1 MDPLFTEID
10 QLPQYGNANISLDI
24 DIYNDEDV
32 DDLGFADEIQYL
44 PPVQTYTKNPYDP
57 FANTNIKMGKK
68 MPQSQQQQQQH
79 NPHLQQQPVSSKSL
93 ISPQQYFIKNP
104 AKNAQTPQPQSRPQI
119 SYDDI
124 LSTLN
129 MQLVNGKLQISSSKN
144 TNINNTNANAYY
156 TPSNNIPQHLP
167 IQPKPIHSQL
177 QNQLRRQGPTS
188 RVEMPIMN
196 TYQTNS
202 MVPIQNSAPIMSP
215 EQYKRQVLLN
225 YIRQQNARIAE
236 QNLIRQIKSTKLTFS
251 VEDNNIISAATPP
264 QQLNRLFKFVGR

>member
-10 QLPQYGNANISLDI
+10 QLPQYYSSNISLDI
-24 DIYNDEDV
+24 DIDIDNDEDV

-44 PPVQTYTKNPYDP
+44 PSVPTYTRNPYDP
-57 FANTNIKMGKK
+57 FAHTNIKMGKTL
-68 MPQSQQQQQQH
+68 PQSQQHKPQKQQSI
-79 NPHLQQQPVSSKSL
+79 SSKSL

-104 AKNAQTPQPQSRPQI
+104 AKNAQTTQTQSRPQI

-124 LSTLN
+124 LSSLN
-129 MQLVNGKLQISSSKN
+129 MQLVNGKLQINSSKN
-144 TNINNTNANAYY
+144 TNNTNAYY
-156 TPSNNIPQHLP
+156 SSSNNIPQHLP

-177 QNQLRRQGPTS
+177 HNQLHRQGPTS

-196 TYQTNS
+196 TYPTNS
-202 MVPIQNSAPIMSP
+202 AISIENPAPIMSP
-215 EQYKRQVLLN
+215 AQYKRLALLN

-251 VEDNNIISAATPP
+251 AEDTIISAATPP

>member
-10 QLPQYGNANISLDI
+10 QLQQYDSSNISLDI

-32 DDLGFADEIQYL
+32 DDLGFADEIQYV
-44 PPVQTYTKNPYDP
+44 PSVQTYTRNPYDP

-68 MPQSQQQQQQH
+68 MPQSQQQ
-79 NPHLQQQPVSSKSL
+79 HLQQQPVSSKSL

-144 TNINNTNANAYY
+144 TNANAYY

-167 IQPKPIHSQL
+167 IQPKPIH
-177 QNQLRRQGPTS
+177 NQLHNQSRRQVPTS

-202 MVPIQNSAPIMSP
+202 MVPIQNPAPIMSP

-264 QQLNRLFKFVGR
+264 LQLNRLFKFVGR